1 MKKPLLATAA
11 SIAALVMFG
20 TSAYASTSATY
31 VVRPNDTL
39 WQIAHSHGVSLSSLI
54 QANPQIQNPN
64 SIWVGEKI
72 QLPAS
77 GQTSSSPSIQQQ
89 YATEVANLVNQA
101 RAKAGLKPLT
111 VSAKLSA
118 LAMQKA
124 SDMYQNHYFSH
135 ISPTYGS
142 PFDMMQK
149 EGFSFTYAG
158 ENIAEGQTSPQQ
170 VMQDWMNSPGHRA
183 NILNAHFDTIGVAY
197 DHGVWVQEFIGHGQ

>member
-1 MKKPLLATAA
+1 MKRPLLAAVT
-11 SIAALVMFG
+11 SIAAMLAFG
-20 TSAYASTSATY
+20 TSAYASTYSTY

-39 WQIAHSHGVSLSSLI
+39 SKIAHSHGVSLSSLI
-54 QANPQIQNPN
+54 KANPQIKNPN
-64 SIWVGEKI
+64 WIWVGEKI
-72 QLPAS
+72 QIPTS
-77 GQTSSSPSIQQQ
+77 GQTSASTSTPQR
-89 YATEVANLVNQA
+89 YAAEVANLVNQE

-111 VSAKLSA
+111 VSDKLSA

-183 NILNAHFDTIGVAY
+183 NILNSHYDTIGVAY